1 MNFELS
7 QDQQLMRETFV
18 RFLNEEST
26 LERVRAALP
35 SGFDQAL
42 WTGLAELG
50 AFSLRVPQ
58 AAGGLG
64 LGLLDAAVL
73 MEEAGRTLA
82 SGPIA
87 ETLIAAAVLARLDA
101 GGEHRGLFDKVIAGQ
116 AIISLAFHDVAVEP
130 VQWVSGGAIA
140 EAVIARDG
148 DKVVLIAVPPR
159 EGENEPNL
167 GSTPIAQLR
176 LGGAARSVLSASD
189 QGRTVF
195 AQGIEE
201 WKLLM
206 AAALAGLAREA
217 IELASTYA
225 RERVAFGQPIGTY
238 QGISHP
244 LADLLCDVD
253 GGKYLTWKTLRDI
266 ADGNPRAAAEISL
279 TAWWN
284 ADAAS
289 RAVAQALHTFGG
301 YGLTTEY
308 DIHLYNLRAKAW
320 PLIFGDPARLLEEAG
335 RRLYAGE
342 TAVLPEVGEVSID
355 FDLGEE
361 ARSLASEL
369 DAFFKE
375 NLTPELKAKAHYSF
389 DGHDPG
395 IHRKLAQAGLLFP
408 GWPKEWGGRAAPP
421 YALNAA
427 SHVWEAH
434 GWTSHVMGVSNMV
447 GTIIRRFGSDQLK
460 REVLTKIAAGEVIC
474 SLGYSE
480 PGSGSD
486 VFAAATRATRDG
498 DAWRIDGQ
506 KMFTSGANIADY
518 VLLLART
525 DPELP
530 KHKGLTMFIV
540 PLKSPNVEIQP
551 VFTFQDERTNITYYD
566 GVKVAD
572 SYRLGEVN
580 GGVKVMAGALEL
592 EHGGGFGKTQ
602 QHMVSAAEELCRE
615 LIFRG
620 RPLVEDPAAQVRL
633 ARATAHVMVSDV
645 IAWRA
650 LWAGFEKKPN
660 AGFGPMAKLF
670 SSEKFLK
677 DASDLLNLT
686 APESLSNRKGPAGF
700 LNQCY
705 RHSQGTTIYGGTS
718 EIHRSMIAERALNLP
733 RTRA

>member
-1 MNFELS
+1 VNFELS
-7 QDQQLMRETFV
+7 QDQQLMRETFA

-42 WTGLAELG
+42 WTGFAELG
-50 AFSLRVPQ
+50 AFGLRVPQ
-58 AAGGLG
+58 TAGGLG
-64 LGLLDAAVL
+64 LGLLDAVVL
-73 MEEAGRTLA
+73 MEEVGRTLA

-87 ETLIAAAVLARLDA
+87 ETVIAAALLAKLDPGEHSGLLERVLAGRA
-101 GGEHRGLFDKVIAGQ
+101 VIT
-116 AIISLAFHDVAVEP
+116 LAFHDVAVEP
-130 VQWVSGGAIA
+130 LQWIAGGAIA
-140 EAVIARDG
+140 EAVIAREG
-148 DKVVLIAVPPR
+148 DEIVLLTIRP
-159 EGENEPNL
+159 GERKSESNL
-167 GSTPIAQLR
+167 ASMPIAQLR
-176 LGGAARSVLSASD
+176 LGSASRAVLSAGS
-189 QGRTVF
+189 QGRSVF
-195 AQGIEE
+195 TQAIEE
-201 WKLLM
+201 WKLLT

-217 IELASTYA
+217 IELASAYA

-253 GGKYLTWKTLRDI
+253 GGKYLTWKTLLDI
-266 ADGNPRAAAEISL
+266 ANGYPRAAAEVSL

-284 ADAAS
+284 ADAAG

-308 DIHLYNLRAKAW
+308 DIHLYNLRAKGW

-342 TAVLPEVGEVSID
+342 TTILPEVGEVSID
-355 FDLGEE
+355 FNLGEE
-361 ARSLASEL
+361 ARALANEL
-369 DAFFKE
+369 DTFFKE

-395 IHRKLAQAGLLFP
+395 IHRKLARAGLLFP
-408 GWPKEWGGRAAPP
+408 GWPKEWGGRASPA

-447 GTIIRRFGSDQLK
+447 GTIIRRFGTEHLK
-460 REVLTKIAAGEVIC
+460 SEVLTKIAAGEAIC

-486 VFAAATRATRDG
+486 VFAAATRATLEG
-498 DAWRIDGQ
+498 DVWRIDGQ

-525 DPELP
+525 DPSLA

-566 GVKVAD
+566 GVKVPD

-602 QHMVSAAEELCRE
+602 QHMVDAAEELCRE
-615 LIFRG
+615 LKFRG
-620 RPLVEDPAAQVRL
+620 RPLIEDPAAQVRL
-633 ARATAHVMVSDV
+633 ARATADVLVADV

-650 LWAGFEKKPN
+650 LWAGVTKKPN

-670 SSEKFLK
+670 SSEKFLE
-677 DASDLLNLT
+677 DAADLLNLT
-686 APESLSNRKGPAGF
+686 APESLSRRTGPAGF

>member
-1 MNFELS
+1 
-7 QDQQLMRETFV
+7 
-18 RFLNEEST
+18 
-26 LERVRAALP
+26 
-35 SGFDQAL
+35 
-42 WTGLAELG
+42 
-50 AFSLRVPQ
+50 
-58 AAGGLG
+58 
-64 LGLLDAAVL
+64 
-73 MEEAGRTLA
+73 
-82 SGPIA
+82 
-87 ETLIAAAVLARLDA
+87 
-101 GGEHRGLFDKVIAGQ
+101 
-116 AIISLAFHDVAVEP
+116 
-130 VQWVSGGAIA
+130 
-140 EAVIARDG
+140 
-148 DKVVLIAVPPR
+148 
-159 EGENEPNL
+159 
-167 GSTPIAQLR
+167 
-176 LGGAARSVLSASD
+176 
-189 QGRTVF
+189 
-195 AQGIEE
+195 
-201 WKLLM
+201 
-206 AAALAGLAREA
+206 
-217 IELASTYA
+217 
-225 RERVAFGQPIGTY
+225 
-238 QGISHP
+238 
-244 LADLLCDVD
+244 
-253 GGKYLTWKTLRDI
+253 
-266 ADGNPRAAAEISL
+266 
-279 TAWWN
+279 
-284 ADAAS
+284 
-289 RAVAQALHTFGG
+289 
-301 YGLTTEY
+301 
-308 DIHLYNLRAKAW
+308 
-320 PLIFGDPARLLEEAG
+320 
-335 RRLYAGE
+335 
-342 TAVLPEVGEVSID
+342 
-355 FDLGEE
+355 
-361 ARSLASEL
+361 
-369 DAFFKE
+369 
-375 NLTPELKAKAHYSF
+375 
-389 DGHDPG
+389 
-395 IHRKLAQAGLLFP
+395 
-408 GWPKEWGGRAAPP
+408 
-421 YALNAA
+421 
-427 SHVWEAH
+427 
-434 GWTSHVMGVSNMV
+434 MGVSNMV

-615 LIFRG
+615 LKFRG
-620 RPLVEDPAAQVRL
+620 RPLIEDPAAQVRL